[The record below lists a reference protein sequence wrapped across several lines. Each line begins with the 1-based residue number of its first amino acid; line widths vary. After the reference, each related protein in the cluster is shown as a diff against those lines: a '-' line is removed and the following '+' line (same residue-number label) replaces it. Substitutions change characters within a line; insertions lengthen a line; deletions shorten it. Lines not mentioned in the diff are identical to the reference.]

1 MRGRFTEKS
10 RSTDFQNKRELLIQT
25 FRYSWQ
31 EILSWTLV
39 HGAIAFLLIIQSEG
53 CAYSFRGSSVPSHIK
68 TIAIP
73 IFDDQSGFGEAGLR
87 EKFTNA
93 VIARFLNDNTLQI
106 TEKNTAD
113 SIVEGVITSVKPEPS
128 VVGGGEQVRKWR
140 ITITAKI
147 TYTDVKLH
155 RKVWDKTLSN
165 WGDYE
170 YTGGLSAR
178 AEGIQQAINKLA
190 EDILIETVS
199 GW

>member
-1 MRGRFTEKS
+1 
-10 RSTDFQNKRELLIQT
+10 LI
-25 FRYSWQ
+25 
-31 EILSWTLV
+31 V
-39 HGAIAFLLIIQSEG
+39 HIEG
-53 CAYSFRGSSVPSHIK
+53 CVYSFRGTSVPSHIK

-93 VIARFLNDNTLQI
+93 VISEFINDNTLQI
-106 TEKNTAD
+106 TDRNTAD
-113 SIVEGVITSVKPEPS
+113 SILEGVISSVRSEPS

-140 ITITAKI
+140 ITITAKL
-147 TYTDVKLH
+147 TYTDQKFH
-155 RKVWDKTLSN
+155 RKVWEKNLSN

-178 AEGIQQAINKLA
+178 ADGIQQAINKLA

>member
-1 MRGRFTEKS
+1 MV
-10 RSTDFQNKRELLIQT
+10 Q
-25 FRYSWQ
+25 
-31 EILSWTLV
+31 
-39 HGAIAFLLIIQSEG
+39 GAVAFLLIIQNEG

-73 IFDDQSGFGEAGLR
+73 VFDDQSGFGEAGLR

-93 VIARFLNDNTLQI
+93 VIARFLNDNTLQV

-113 SIVEGVITSVKPEPS
+113 SILEGFITSVKPEPS
-128 VVGGGEQVRKWR
+128 VVGGDEQVRKWR
-140 ITITAKI
+140 ITITAKV
-147 TYTDVKLH
+147 TYADVKLR

>member
-1 MRGRFTEKS
+1 M
-10 RSTDFQNKRELLIQT
+10 
-25 FRYSWQ
+25 
-31 EILSWTLV
+31 
-39 HGAIAFLLIIQSEG
+39 
-53 CAYSFRGSSVPSHIK
+53 YSFRGSSVPSHIR
-68 TIAIP
+68 TIAVP

-87 EKFTNA
+87 ENFTNS
-93 VIARFLNDNTLQI
+93 VIARFTSDNTLQV
-106 TEKNTAD
+106 TDRNNAD
-113 SIVEGVITSVKPEPS
+113 SILEGVITGVKPEPS

-140 ITITAKI
+140 ITIEVKV
-147 TYTDVKLH
+147 TYTDVKMR
-155 RKVWDKTLSN
+155 RKLWEKVMSN

>member
-1 MRGRFTEKS
+1 MS
-10 RSTDFQNKRELLIQT
+10 
-25 FRYSWQ
+25 YSSLN
-31 EILSWTLV
+31 LSNRTVPLGAVTCLFLTLC
-39 HGAIAFLLIIQSEG
+39 SG
-53 CAYSFRGSSVPSHIK
+53 CMYYSFRGSSVPSHIK

-93 VIARFLNDNTLQI
+93 VITRFTSDNTLQV
-106 TEKNTAD
+106 TDRDGAD
-113 SIVEGVITSVKPEPS
+113 SILEGIITGVKLEPS

-140 ITITAKI
+140 ITIEAKVS
-147 TYTDVKLH
+147 YTDLKLR
-155 RKVWDKTLSN
+155 RKVWEKVISN

-178 AEGIQQAINKLA
+178 AEGIQHAINKLA
-190 EDILIETVS
+190 EDILIETVA

>member
-1 MRGRFTEKS
+1 M
-10 RSTDFQNKRELLIQT
+10 
-25 FRYSWQ
+25 
-31 EILSWTLV
+31 LV
-39 HGAIAFLLIIQSEG
+39 TQHTG
-53 CAYSFRGSSVPSHIK
+53 CTYSFRGSSVPSHIK
-68 TIAIP
+68 TIGIP

-93 VIARFLNDNTLQI
+93 VIARFTNDNSLQV
-106 TEKNTAD
+106 TEKNGAD
-113 SIVEGVITSVKPEPS
+113 SMLEGIITSVSSGPS
-128 VVGGGEQVRKWR
+128 VVGSREQVQKWR
-140 ITITAKI
+140 ITITVEV
-147 TYTDVKLH
+147 TYTDLKL
-155 RKVWDKTLSN
+155 RKKVWDKVMSN

>member
-1 MRGRFTEKS
+1 MEGDRIQLFDNLSGEVLS
-10 RSTDFQNKRELLIQT
+10 RKVLLVVTASLPFIQGT
-25 FRYSWQ
+25 
-31 EILSWTLV
+31 
-39 HGAIAFLLIIQSEG
+39 G
-53 CAYSFRGSSVPSHIK
+53 CTYSFRGSSVPSHIK

-93 VIARFLNDNTLQI
+93 VISRFTTDNSLQV
-106 TEKNTAD
+106 TERNTAD
-113 SIVEGVITSVKPEPS
+113 SILEGVITSVKPEPS

-140 ITITAKI
+140 ITIAVKV
-147 TYTDVKLH
+147 TYTDLKL
-155 RKVWDKTLSN
+155 RKKVWDKVLSN

-178 AEGIQQAINKLA
+178 AEGIQTAINKLA

>member
-1 MRGRFTEKS
+1 MEEIRIRPK
-10 RSTDFQNKRELLIQT
+10 RSSTK
-25 FRYSWQ
+25 
-31 EILSWTLV
+31 ILCK
-39 HGAIAFLLIIQSEG
+39 AILWEAVAFLLIIHIAG
-53 CAYSFRGSSVPSHIK
+53 CVYSFRGTSVPSNIK

-87 EKFTNA
+87 DKFTNA
-93 VIARFLNDNTLQI
+93 VIAQFINDNTLQI
-106 TEKNTAD
+106 SDRNTAD
-113 SIVEGVITSVKPEPS
+113 SILEGVITSVRAEPS

-140 ITITAKI
+140 ITITAKL
-147 TYTDVKLH
+147 TYTDQKLH
-155 RKVWDKTLSN
+155 RKMWEKSLSN

-178 AEGIQQAINKLA
+178 ADGIQQAINKLA